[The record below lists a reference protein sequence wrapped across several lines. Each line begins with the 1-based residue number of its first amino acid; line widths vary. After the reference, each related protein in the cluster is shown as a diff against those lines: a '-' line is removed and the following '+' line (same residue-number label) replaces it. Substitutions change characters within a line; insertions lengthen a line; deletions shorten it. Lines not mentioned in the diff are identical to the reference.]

1 MKQQRGATL
10 IEVLITLLI
19 VKIGLLGVLAGQ
31 LLALKWVTDA
41 TQRTTAIAL
50 SQEIVQQLHGFNSP
64 NKASDFQLAEQP
76 APECSANLPCQY
88 TDARQYLLSR
98 WQAKWQGAANNYGLL
113 LDPMFCLQQHNGQ
126 LQLAVSWQQNAALD
140 QGGAHSCRVGSGR
153 SALTLA
159 QE

>member
-19 VKIGLLGVLAGQ
+19 IKIGLLGVLAGQ

-50 SQEIVQQLHGFNSP
+50 SQEIVQQLHSFNSP
-64 NKASDFQLAEQP
+64 HKASDFQLAEQP
-76 APECSANLPCQY
+76 ASECSAHLPCQY
-88 TDARQYLLSR
+88 TEARQYLLSR
-98 WQAKWQGAANNYGLL
+98 WQAKWQGSAHSYGLL
-113 LDPMFCLQQHNGQ
+113 LDPQFCLQQHNGQ
-126 LQLAVSWQQNAALD
+126 LQLAVSWQQNAAFA
-140 QGGAHSCRVGSGR
+140 QGIAPTCKVGNGR
-153 SALTLA
+153 SGLSLA